1 MNFERDLWIVLTF
14 FSGIYMFCACCS
26 VQSLYDGLHE
36 VNAEL
41 WKDIISLQQDWI
53 GKCDGTQLKFALE
66 VTGISCGQHYV
77 YPQVNVKVLFH
88 VTNFNI
94 TILSIGAKMLFIH
107 VFIRYTISSNL
118 SSLFILCKSFKL
130 FLTLRI
136 CSFIYIYEHMHMLVC
151 LQWQY

>member
-14 FSGIYMFCACCS
+14 FSGIYMFCACCF

-94 TILSIGAKMLFIH
+94 TILSTGAKMLFIH
-107 VFIRYTISSNL
+107 VFIQFLQIYHHCLFYVSLLSCLLTI
-118 SSLFILCKSFKL
+118 
-130 FLTLRI
+130 RI
-136 CSFIYIYEHMHMLVC
+136 CSFIYIYEHMHMLLC
-151 LQWQY
+151 LQWQYW